1 MATVQAILTRK
12 GRDVVTIDRGDSA
25 LTAAER
31 MNERGIGGLVVTDGG
46 RLVGIVTE
54 RDILRRVVA
63 ARRSPESTRVED
75 VMTTPVA
82 TCRPDTTFP
91 ECRAFMTGKRIR
103 HLPVVDET
111 GLCGI
116 VTIGDLLAQEVDEHQ
131 ATIEYLN
138 SYIQG
143 DLR

>member
-1 MATVQAILTRK
+1 MATVQVILART
-12 GRDVVTIDRGDSA
+12 GSDVVTIGTGETA
-25 LTAAER
+25 LAAAEK
-31 MNERGIGGLVVTDGG
+31 MNARGIGGLVVVEAD
-46 RLVGIVTE
+46 RVVGIVTE

-63 ARRSPESTRVED
+63 EQREPGRTRVQD
-75 VMTTPVA
+75 ILSAPVA
-82 TCRPDTTFP
+82 TCRPDTTFA
-91 ECRAFMTGKRIR
+91 ECRAFMTAKRIR
-103 HLPVVDET
+103 HLPVVDER

-143 DLR
+143 EHH

>member
-1 MATVQAILTRK
+1 MATVQAILSRK
-12 GRDVVTIDRGDSA
+12 GSEVVTIG
-25 LTAAER
+25 AAEFALAAAEK
-31 MNERGIGGLVVTDGG
+31 MNARSIGGLVVVEGD
-46 RLVGIVTE
+46 RVVGIVTE

-63 ARRSPESTRVED
+63 EQRAPGSTRVGD
-75 VMTTPVA
+75 IMSAPVA
-82 TCRPDTTFP
+82 SCRPETTFA
-91 ECRAFMTGKRIR
+91 ECRAFMTAKRIR
-103 HLPVVDET
+103 HLPVVGER

-143 DLR
+143 EHR